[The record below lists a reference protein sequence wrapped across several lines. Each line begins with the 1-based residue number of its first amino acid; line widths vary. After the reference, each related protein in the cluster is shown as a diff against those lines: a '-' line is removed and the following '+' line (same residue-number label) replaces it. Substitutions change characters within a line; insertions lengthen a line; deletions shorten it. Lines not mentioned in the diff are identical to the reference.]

1 MIAKDVTA
9 QYVEGWDWIL
19 PVPDRNTGIWDHVEL
34 CFTGPVRL
42 QVYCLFVLSKEGPSC
57 ILPLLLSW
65 CGAARGACVTKSKG
79 ALCMQDA
86 YAYVTRVQRD
96 EPLSERALLHA
107 EVTAVNSVGRC
118 LSGRLDIDIALCEGS
133 AERKEDVHSAGCNSS
148 ACVLQWTEAVSL
160 PTCRAVLKLQPQ
172 LLNSPALWWPIHMG
186 PQA

>member
-118 LSGRLDIDIALCEGS
+118 LSGRLDIEIALCEGS
-133 AERKEDVHSAGCNSS
+133 AERKGGCAQRRLQQPVHACYSGQRLS
-148 ACVLQWTEAVSL
+148 ACLPAGQCSSCSL
-160 PTCRAVLKLQPQ
+160 SC
-172 LLNSPALWWPIHMG
+172 
-186 PQA
+186 